1 MYEQRVKESRVSVL
15 RRKLGNEEYGK
26 EEGQGPSRVPQFSK
40 NIYNIMINFIP
51 GYGEQVGKSP

>member
-15 RRKLGNEEYGK
+15 RRKLGNEECGR

-40 NIYNIMINFIP
+40 NNIMTNFIP
-51 GYGEQVGKSP
+51 GYGEQVGKKP